1 MAGDHRC
8 GHRRATGCLLRLAS
22 GAGTLMGCRVC
33 GAGLDYSWGP
43 EWVAIKP
50 GTCLISTQ
58 LDWMVTE
65 YLCIGCHGWA
75 KQHGALWDGVL
86 RFKFDGF
93 KVPNFT
99 SRLAYGRAQVHGP
112 ARLWHLYSETGS

>member
-1 MAGDHRC
+1 
-8 GHRRATGCLLRLAS
+8 
-22 GAGTLMGCRVC
+22 MGCRVC

-58 LDWMVTE
+58 LDWMVFE
-65 YLCIGCHGWA
+65 YLCVDCHRWA

-86 RFKFDGF
+86 RFKFEGF
-93 KVPNFT
+93 KLPNYTAGRQDVPGF
-99 SRLAYGRAQVHGP
+99 VHTYYP
-112 ARLWHLYSETGS
+112 CRTAAS